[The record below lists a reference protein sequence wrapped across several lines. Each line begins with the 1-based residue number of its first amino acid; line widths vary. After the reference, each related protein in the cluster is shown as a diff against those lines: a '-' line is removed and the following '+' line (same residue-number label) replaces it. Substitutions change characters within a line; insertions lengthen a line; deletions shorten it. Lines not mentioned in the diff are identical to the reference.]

1 MLRRVLKI
9 TETMF
14 WARNGDDDMKR
25 DFVVC
30 SLIVALLGQSN
41 N

>member
-1 MLRRVLKI
+1 MLRSGLKLRNV
-9 TETMF
+9 MF

-30 SLIVALLGQSN
+30 SLILALLGQLHN
-41 N
+41 